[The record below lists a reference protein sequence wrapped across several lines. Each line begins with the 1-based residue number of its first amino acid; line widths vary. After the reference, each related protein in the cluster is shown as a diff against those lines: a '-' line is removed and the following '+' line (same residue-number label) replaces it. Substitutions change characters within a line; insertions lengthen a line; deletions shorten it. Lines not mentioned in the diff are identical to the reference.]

1 MDEGAI
7 GIIVLVFISILVSL
21 VFHIFY
27 KNFTNAS
34 LISGILSITIFLVI
48 SHIVSGPEKFL
59 LIAFANG
66 GILSTLISLAVGG
79 IVYTV
84 KKYMLRKK

>member
-27 KNFTNAS
+27 KNFTNINIIINTCKS
-34 LISGILSITIFLVI
+34 FYNYFYTNCNYFYVIRVI
-48 SHIVSGPEKFL
+48 STFSLNLYPQVYMDSIVQT
-59 LIAFANG
+59 I
-66 GILSTLISLAVGG
+66 
-79 IVYTV
+79 
-84 KKYMLRKK
+84 